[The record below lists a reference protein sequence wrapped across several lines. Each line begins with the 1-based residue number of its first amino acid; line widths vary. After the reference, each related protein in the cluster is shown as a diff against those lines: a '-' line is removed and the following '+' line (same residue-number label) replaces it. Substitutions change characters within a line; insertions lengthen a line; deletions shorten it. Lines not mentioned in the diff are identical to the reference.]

1 MNRYLKQYFIS
12 LVSFSIIVILLT
24 VGFFYFFPQWYLP
37 STPFALLFFIVLHAS
52 LNSWTI
58 QVAQKNPTQ
67 FSRQFMLMTTIKFL
81 VLLMTLTVWLFLIS
95 QKLIFGISFLGF
107 FFLFLIFETV
117 ILYKISMKISN
128 R

>member
-12 LVSFSIIVILLT
+12 LGSFSVFVVLLT
-24 VGFFYFFPQWYLP
+24 VVFFYFFPQWYLP
-37 STPFALLFFIVLHAS
+37 STPFALLFFVVLHAF
-52 LNSWTI
+52 LNGWTI
-58 QVAQKNPTQ
+58 QVAQKKTTR
-67 FSRQFMLMTTIKFL
+67 FSHQFMLMTTIKFL
-81 VLLMTLTVWLFLIS
+81 VLLMTLTIWLFLIS
-95 QKLIFGISFLGF
+95 QKLIFGINFLGF